1 MSKRKITYLS
11 DACMITCVV
20 QKDLAEV
27 VLEAAK
33 NSGAQ
38 GATINYARGSGVRER
53 LGLLGVAIDEQK
65 EVIRI
70 IVSSDQSDLIF
81 EAMFLA
87 GKLDTP
93 GRGIMYMTNL
103 DRVATYIPDSVLE
116 KKFNENLER
125 AMQVEIGALVEKQY
139 GQVVKDKILQ
149 IKGVEYVFFAT
160 GRSDDLFE
168 QKQFGNF
175 GEAAIITIIADEAK
189 KKVYLKNYLACVNFI
204 VGVVA

>member
-1 MSKRKITYLS
+1 MFKKIYYKKFDRGFAMSKRTITYLS

-33 NSGAQ
+33 NNGAQ
-38 GATINYARGSGVRER
+38 GATINYARGTGVRER

-93 GRGIMYMTNL
+93 GRGIMYMTKL

-116 KKFNENLER
+116 K
-125 AMQVEIGALVEKQY
+125 I
-139 GQVVKDKILQ
+139 
-149 IKGVEYVFFAT
+149 
-160 GRSDDLFE
+160 
-168 QKQFGNF
+168 
-175 GEAAIITIIADEAK
+175 
-189 KKVYLKNYLACVNFI
+189 
-204 VGVVA
+204 